1 MADSTY
7 ESPASLRPTKFGSGD
22 FVKDRP
28 AINAG
33 MRDLHLQAG
42 KALRLL
48 EQTNHPPEL
57 FCQGSSIVRMVG
69 DDSGFPVLQVLDE
82 SRMRQTLA
90 ERLAW
95 NKRDQHGKHPARP
108 PWDLPKNIL
117 AIPHNQLPFP
127 IVKRVTRRPV
137 FTDGGLI
144 RTPGYDS
151 ETGIYYRPS
160 KRFRLPPVSDR
171 PSPKELGRAKR
182 LIQIE
187 LLDDFPFTGD
197 PDRAHAICALL
208 QPLVRDLIEGPTPSF
223 LIEKPTP
230 GTGATLLV
238 LVTCY
243 LACGREPAAM
253 AAPSDEAEWRRTLFA
268 KLLQTPEVVLIDN
281 VSSLNIHRLKGGG
294 LRFD

>member
-117 AIPHNQLPFP
+117 AIPHKS
-127 IVKRVTRRPV
+127 IA
-137 FTDGGLI
+137 
-144 RTPGYDS
+144 
-151 ETGIYYRPS
+151 
-160 KRFRLPPVSDR
+160 VSDR
-171 PSPKELGRAKR
+171 EKGYTETCFHRRWVDSDSRLRLRDRNLLPALETFQTSSRFRPTKPKGTWACE
-182 LIQIE
+182 
-187 LLDDFPFTGD
+187 TVD
-197 PDRAHAICALL
+197 PN
-208 QPLVRDLIEGPTPSF
+208 
-223 LIEKPTP
+223 
-230 GTGATLLV
+230 
-238 LVTCY
+238 
-243 LACGREPAAM
+243 
-253 AAPSDEAEWRRTLFA
+253 RT
-268 KLLQTPEVVLIDN
+268 T
-281 VSSLNIHRLKGGG
+281 R
-294 LRFD
+294 